1 MLWLKR
7 NLLLTVG
14 GLIAVLLLGFGI
26 YYLWTSY
33 QKNKEVETKLEQNK
47 EELRKIVTG
56 PNPYPN
62 STNIARAREEL
73 GKVRTAITNARAF
86 FQPVPYEPVTGL
98 AFKSLLDS
106 NLFELHRKA
115 EETSVVLPNKNY
127 GFTFEFQKKQLNFP
141 TEAFPGLPQQLAEIK
156 TICNL
161 LFDARIN
168 KLITLRRARI
178 YTDEPVSQVDHHEMK
193 PSVDEAMGM
202 ASNPYELTF
211 HCFSG
216 ELATVLESFY
226 KSTNGLIVKSLQV
239 EVAPAE
245 VVNPNQPGNPVTPVA
260 PPPAAVQPRVAPP
273 TGAVQ
278 PPAQPAPGVVR
289 PTLAA
294 APAAPKGAEPI
305 KTVLNERLLKI
316 VLVLDVTR
324 ALPPKAA
331 GAQKI

>member
-1 MLWLKR
+1 MVWLKR
-7 NLLLTVG
+7 NLLLAVG
-14 GLIAVLLLGFGI
+14 GLVAVLLLGFGI

-33 QKNKEVETKLEQNK
+33 QKNREVETKLEQNK

-62 STNIARAREEL
+62 TTNIARAREEL
-73 GKVRTAITNARAF
+73 AKVRVAITNARSF
-86 FQPVPYEPVTGL
+86 FQPVPYEPVMGL

-115 EETSVVLPNKNY
+115 EETSVVLPSKNY
-127 GFTFEFQKKQLNFP
+127 GFTFEYQKKQLTFP
-141 TEAFPGLPQQLAEIK
+141 PDAFPGLPQQLAEIK
-156 TICNL
+156 AICEL

-178 YTDEPVSQVDHHEMK
+178 YTDEPISQVDHHEMK
-193 PSVDEAMGM
+193 ASVDEAMGM

-216 ELATVLESFY
+216 ELAAVLESFY
-226 KSTNGLIVKSLQV
+226 KSTNGLIVKSVTV
-239 EVAPAE
+239 EMALSE
-245 VVNPNQPGNPVTPVA
+245 VVNPNAPAPVMPVL
-260 PPPAAVQPRVAPP
+260 PPPGTVRPPPP
-273 TGAVQ
+273 TGGV
-278 PPAQPAPGVVR
+278 PPPGTPGFVR
-289 PTLAA
+289 PIAA
-294 APAAPKGAEPI
+294 APAAKPVERI
-305 KTVLNERLLKI
+305 KTVINERLLKV

-331 GAQKI
+331 GGQKA

>member
-1 MLWLKR
+1 VLWLKR
-7 NLLLTVG
+7 NLLLAVG
-14 GLIAVLLLGFGI
+14 GLIAALLLGFGI

-33 QKNKEVETKLEQNK
+33 QKNKQVETKLEQNK

-73 GKVRTAITNARAF
+73 AKVRIAITNARSF

-141 TEAFPGLPQQLAEIK
+141 PEAFPGLPQQLAEIK
-156 TICNL
+156 TICGL

-168 KLITLRRARI
+168 KLITLRRARV

-216 ELATVLESFY
+216 ELAAVLESFY

-239 EVAPAE
+239 DVAPAE
-245 VVNPNQPGNPVTPVA
+245 VVNPNAPGAPVTP
-260 PPPAAVQPRVAPP
+260 PPTAVPPRVAPP
-273 TGAVQ
+273 TGAVPPPAAVQ
-278 PPAQPAPGVVR
+278 PPGAVR
-289 PTLAA
+289 PTAVA
-294 APAAPKGAEPI
+294 AAPKGPEPI

-324 ALPPKAA
+324 ALPPKTA